1 MKKIMTYIIAAIMIM
16 AAFMVVYDTFLY
28 NDKNKEA
35 CLNEDLAA
43 IKAMEQEGMRVLM
56 IGGSNTDYNISEI
69 SMGYFIRT
77 KNDEVIIIDGG
88 LEFDYDEIKLL
99 ADSYADGIID
109 HWILTNASKEHSGAL
124 AKFLT
129 EDNRLTIKNLHYKL
143 MEESWYKKYDK
154 AGYNEE
160 KKLLDSIASTDKVLN
175 YNVFTEDFS
184 LESDNIKFEVL
195 KVPNGSEKNIKDTSV
210 VIKLTAQDVDKSM
223 IFLSDYI
230 KDDIKD
236 LGKKLEADAVQLA
249 NHGDGGS
256 KEVYELIK
264 PKVAFYNSPLWLYL
278 NQSKDGT
285 QKLNYKTEVVNEWLE
300 ELKIEETYLA
310 GDCNQ
315 LVHFQKDNI
324 KSK

>member
-1 MKKIMTYIIAAIMIM
+1 MKKMMTYIIAAIMIM

-28 NDKNKEA
+28 NDKTMEA

-43 IKAMEQEGMRVLM
+43 INALKQEGMRVLM

-77 KNDEVIIIDGG
+77 EHDEIIIIDGG

-124 AKFLT
+124 VKFLT

-143 MEESWYKKYDK
+143 MDESWYKKYDK

-160 KKLLDSIASTDKVLN
+160 KKLLDAIASTDKVIN
-175 YNVFTEDFS
+175 YNIFTEDFS

-230 KDDIKD
+230 KDDLKD

-264 PKVAFYNSPLWLYL
+264 PKVAFYNAPLWLYL

-285 QKLNYKTEVVNEWLE
+285 KKLNYKTEVVNEWLE